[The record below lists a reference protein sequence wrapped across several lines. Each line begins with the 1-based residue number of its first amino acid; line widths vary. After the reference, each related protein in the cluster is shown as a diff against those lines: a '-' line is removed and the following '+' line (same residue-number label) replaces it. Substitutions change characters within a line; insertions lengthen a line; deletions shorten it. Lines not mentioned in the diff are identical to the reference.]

1 MILVCSRRVKD
12 VSNVLL
18 SCTFRSFKI
27 QELTGWLRA
36 VSYPEC
42 YTRLGNFLT
51 LQSTL
56 ITTGRGQSLIF
67 QISPGDDAEE
77 KGGVEI

>member
-1 MILVCSRRVKD
+1 MPSSHIYLQEH
-12 VSNVLL
+12 
-18 SCTFRSFKI
+18 
-27 QELTGWLRA
+27 QELLGWLRA

-51 LQSTL
+51 QPSTL

-67 QISPGDDAEE
+67 QISPLRDDAQERRRTLNLE
-77 KGGVEI
+77 SIMTFN